1 MRVLFTS
8 WPAYGHLLP
17 MIPLA
22 RAAQRAGHEV
32 RIASGG
38 DVRALIEE
46 RGFPAVVAGPTLA
59 ESYAAAGAAMAE
71 RAGGARPFSE
81 MTPEEETEL
90 AARYLFGAA
99 AVPRAR
105 DLLDGFESWSP
116 DVMVHDQLE
125 LGGPAA
131 AETAGMRHITHSYG
145 PIVPNSDVFADAAG
159 ETLAAAGLLDPV
171 PSMLAGTYLDI
182 CPPSLQ
188 QPTLAPWT
196 VGTPLRP
203 SPGEVLATDVLP
215 HGFDRLAERPMV
227 YLTLGTI
234 MNQRPEVFRAA
245 LTGCA
250 RLPVSVVATTGPGF
264 DPADLGP
271 LPENVMA
278 VPYLAQAQV
287 LPHCA
292 AVVSHTGAGTM
303 LGALC
308 FGLPQLCLPQG
319 TDQPSNAA
327 AVLRAGAGLALSP
340 EETTADAVAEALDAV
355 LNEARYRDAAVRVRG
370 EIDAMP
376 DADTVLRDLL

>member
-1 MRVLFTS
+1 M
-8 WPAYGHLLP
+8 
-17 MIPLA
+17 
-22 RAAQRAGHEV
+22 
-32 RIASGG
+32 
-38 DVRALIEE
+38 
-46 RGFPAVVAGPTLA
+46 
-59 ESYAAAGAAMAE
+59 
-71 RAGGARPFSE
+71 
-81 MTPEEETEL
+81 
-90 AARYLFGAA
+90 
-99 AVPRAR
+99 
-105 DLLDGFESWSP
+105 
-116 DVMVHDQLE
+116 
-125 LGGPAA
+125 
-131 AETAGMRHITHSYG
+131 
-145 PIVPNSDVFADAAG
+145 FADAAG

-292 AVVSHTGAGTM
+292 AIVSHTGAGTM

-327 AVLRAGAGLALSP
+327 AVHAGRRGARAVPGGDHSRCRRGGARRRAERGALPRRGRAGARGDRRHARRRHRSAGSP
-340 EETTADAVAEALDAV
+340 VMSCRRRACVGAV
-355 LNEARYRDAAVRVRG
+355 LRSRSARTVRSARNVPHSERRNSRRNSA
-370 EIDAMP
+370 DN
-376 DADTVLRDLL
+376 DADMTPT